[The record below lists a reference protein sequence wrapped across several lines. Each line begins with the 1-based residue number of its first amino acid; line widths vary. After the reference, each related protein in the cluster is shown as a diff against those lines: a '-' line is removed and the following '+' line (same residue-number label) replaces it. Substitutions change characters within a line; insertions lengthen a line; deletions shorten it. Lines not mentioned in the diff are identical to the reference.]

1 MKGHMSQTR
10 KNKGKLRKKEPT
22 PNLIGKE
29 IEKEYFPEQSKTQ
42 TNLYYTK
49 IIDTTG
55 LTAMDLSCVNNYE
68 VLDVCFVPSV
78 V

>member
-55 LTAMDLSCVNNYE
+55 LTAMDLSGKPPITSSRGNKYIF
-68 VLDVCFVPSV
+68 L
-78 V
+78 